1 MTIHSRFD
9 WEFGDDITEEFID
22 EIVRVV
28 KSNGMV
34 LAFALTS
41 RVDQFAYMFMNK
53 ASLDGVLKNSPENFS
68 DQIIE
73 IWDRV
78 TIKLNKE

>member
-73 IWDRV
+73 IWDKV
-78 TIKLNKE
+78 TVKLNNE